1 MRLRTI
7 VKLVGIL
14 LVALVVAAV
23 AFVLNLDPNDH
34 TDRIAKLVEE
44 KTGRKI
50 AFGGP
55 IELDLGLTTSLAV
68 RDVSFSNATWGSRTD
83 MATVGLVEM
92 DVRLLPLIVGSVDIG
107 SIILRDVDVLVE
119 TDAQGRSNLDFG
131 QSEEPA
137 GEDDGDGDLDVGVGQ
152 LDIRNIQVTIIDEIT
167 KRTTVARLDRAVA
180 VPAIPG
186 APLDVDIKGTLTLGE
201 NVARVALDGQ
211 VGSSKAILS
220 SDAPVPVNLKGTVL
234 GYDVLIEGGVRQ
246 PEAPDDVNIM
256 ISVVGDGLKALQPF
270 VQTPL
275 PKLGPIEL
283 KAHITGDPSAPVVE
297 DIRIT
302 AAQTVISGRIDIDD
316 DETSYNLKAVL
327 NDQDLGL
334 IAPYVD
340 MPLAEL
346 GPLRGSVNIIGDL
359 DTLRLEPNAVG
370 LDKSKLSGS
379 VTVALQG
386 GSPKLNY
393 DVVLTLDG
401 QTMEIAKPFVV
412 SELPALGPIHGTIRA
427 VGDRKKVRIEISD
440 LAADRS
446 TISGQVDVAALDA
459 TPTAEFDVTLNADA
473 QSLKIIQPYITGDIS
488 GLGVVDG
495 GVRATGTLDKAA
507 LTLTDVVVDKSRI
520 SGRID
525 VDRSGGE
532 TKATYD
538 VALVANQQ
546 KLDILGSLAG
556 LNLTELGPVDVTTSL
571 TGDAKQAR
579 FENLSL
585 RFSDSQL
592 SGGGQVDL
600 SGEVPR
606 VSAKFES
613 SKFDLTRFVP
623 DIAEARKPELMS
635 KEAAQQKAAKNKKAE
650 PVFPSDP
657 LPFDFLN
664 AVQADISLKIGTF
677 ITPYGTYDDFDVRVV
692 VGGRSLNIRPFS
704 TNYAGKPLTGNVSV
718 DGGGGLPK
726 LAISMSGP
734 KIAVGQ
740 VFRDFADLD
749 VLEGEGALNIAVNGS
764 GRSVADIM
772 GSLNGHARILMAQGR
787 MRNEG
792 LGYVSGVFS
801 SIGEILGK
809 KEWVVVECL
818 ASDFQIANGIAT
830 SKVGVLNTEVIS
842 LAVSGDIDLKQ
853 ERFNLKTK
861 PLPRGLDLSLAV
873 PVNVTGPLSDPG
885 FSPDAIGTLT
895 KLGGILGAVIF
906 PPAALIGLTELGGN
920 DHPCVQ
926 FAKESDANPDA
937 TPSSPLEKKSSGG
950 VLNVPGRVLD
960 GVGNGLKGVIGR

>member
-1 MRLRTI
+1 
-7 VKLVGIL
+7 
-14 LVALVVAAV
+14 
-23 AFVLNLDPNDH
+23 
-34 TDRIAKLVEE
+34 
-44 KTGRKI
+44 
-50 AFGGP
+50 
-55 IELDLGLTTSLAV
+55 
-68 RDVSFSNATWGSRTD
+68 
-83 MATVGLVEM
+83 
-92 DVRLLPLIVGSVDIG
+92 
-107 SIILRDVDVLVE
+107 
-119 TDAQGRSNLDFG
+119 
-131 QSEEPA
+131 
-137 GEDDGDGDLDVGVGQ
+137 
-152 LDIRNIQVTIIDEIT
+152 
-167 KRTTVARLDRAVA
+167 
-180 VPAIPG
+180 
-186 APLDVDIKGTLTLGE
+186 
-201 NVARVALDGQ
+201 
-211 VGSSKAILS
+211 
-220 SDAPVPVNLKGTVL
+220 
-234 GYDVLIEGGVRQ
+234 
-246 PEAPDDVNIM
+246 
-256 ISVVGDGLKALQPF
+256 
-270 VQTPL
+270 
-275 PKLGPIEL
+275 
-283 KAHITGDPSAPVVE
+283 
-297 DIRIT
+297 
-302 AAQTVISGRIDIDD
+302 
-316 DETSYNLKAVL
+316 
-327 NDQDLGL
+327 
-334 IAPYVD
+334 
-340 MPLAEL
+340 
-346 GPLRGSVNIIGDL
+346 
-359 DTLRLEPNAVG
+359 
-370 LDKSKLSGS
+370 
-379 VTVALQG
+379 
-386 GSPKLNY
+386 
-393 DVVLTLDG
+393 
-401 QTMEIAKPFVV
+401 
-412 SELPALGPIHGTIRA
+412 
-427 VGDRKKVRIEISD
+427 
-440 LAADRS
+440 
-446 TISGQVDVAALDA
+446 
-459 TPTAEFDVTLNADA
+459 
-473 QSLKIIQPYITGDIS
+473 
-488 GLGVVDG
+488 VVDG

-520 SGRID
+520 SGRVD
-525 VDRSGGE
+525 VDRNGGE

-579 FENLSL
+579 FEKLSL
-585 RFSDSQL
+585 RFADSQL

-623 DIAEARKPELMS
+623 DIAEARKPVLMS
-635 KEAAQQKAAKNKKAE
+635 KEAAQQKAAKNEKAE

-704 TNYAGKPLTGNVSV
+704 TNYAGKPLSGNVSV
-718 DGGGGLPK
+718 DAGAGLPK
-726 LAISMSGP
+726 LAVSMSGP

-873 PVNVTGPLSDPG
+873 PFNVTGPLSDPG

-950 VLNVPGRVLD
+950 VLNVPGKVLD
-960 GVGNGLKGVIGR
+960 GVGNGLKGVFGR